1 MIIVHAVQKLLNISR
16 LKPVLFLSK
25 PSEQQEL
32 HSWYAKLISTSF
44 RGKLFVMY
52 VHEPSLIIVL
62 TKGKTISHT
71 LPEFYNRLEALLKRN
86 HFETAFIERE
96 IKLIREGYVISKT
109 NNKSILANMNA
120 ITVNIE
126 CSCTRFESYES
137 INVDHIEDSYLEWLS
152 YDSSKPDKFKQTI
165 DYWKN
170 KGLINEYETEE

>member
-52 VHEPSLIIVL
+52 VHEPSLIVVL
-62 TKGKTISHT
+62 TKGKTISNT

-86 HFETAFIERE
+86 HFE
-96 IKLIREGYVISKT
+96 
-109 NNKSILANMNA
+109 
-120 ITVNIE
+120 
-126 CSCTRFESYES
+126 SYDS
-137 INVDHIEDSYLEWLS
+137 INADDIEDSYIEWLS
-152 YDSSKPDKFKQTI
+152 YDSSKPNKFKKTI

-170 KGLINEYETEE
+170 KNLIK